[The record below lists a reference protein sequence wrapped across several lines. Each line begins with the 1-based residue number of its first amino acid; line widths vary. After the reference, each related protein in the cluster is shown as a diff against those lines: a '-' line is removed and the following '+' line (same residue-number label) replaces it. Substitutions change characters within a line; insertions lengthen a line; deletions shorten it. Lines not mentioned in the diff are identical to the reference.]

1 MELKGKKIAF
11 LGDSITYGV
20 GASDESHNFV
30 EIIKRSCELEEAY
43 NYGIGGTRIAKQI
56 QLNDGEESDQ
66 NFCSRVEGM
75 EKDVDAVV
83 VFGGTNDYCHG
94 DAAFGTFADK
104 TPDTFYGACH
114 TLMTSLIEKYPSKP
128 IVFITPLH
136 RVDEGGSFWRWV
148 AKNISLKQY
157 VHAIKEVAEWYSIPV
172 LDLYASGGMQPNV
185 QAQNELYFADG
196 LHPNDTGYALIAEK
210 LEKFLKLL

>member
-1 MELKGKKIAF
+1 MELKGKKITF
-11 LGDSITYGV
+11 LGDSITEGC
-20 GASDESHNFV
+20 GASSKENNFV
-30 EIIKRSCELEEAY
+30 EILKRNCELKEAY
-43 NYGIGGTRIAKQI
+43 NHGIGGTRIAKQI
-56 QLNDGEESDQ
+56 QLNENETEDR
-66 NFCSRVEGM
+66 NFCSRVAEL
-75 EKDVDAVV
+75 EEDADVVV

-94 DAAFGTFADK
+94 DVAFGTFADR

-157 VHAIKEVAEWYSIPV
+157 VDAIKEVAEWYSIPV
-172 LDLYASGGMQPNV
+172 LDLYARGGMQPNV
-185 QAQNELYFADG
+185 PAQNELYFTDG